1 MEKKTTIQCS
11 VFIATSSDGF
21 IARKD
26 GAIDWLTR
34 PEDAIPG
41 EDYGYQA
48 FFDSVDTLVM
58 GRNTYELALTFDA
71 WPYAGKRVV
80 VLSSASPQVP
90 PHLAG
95 KVEIMSGPPAE
106 IVRRLAERGARH
118 VYVDGGNTIQRFLR
132 AGLIQELTITRLPVL
147 IGEGI
152 PLFGALDRDIKL
164 QHVET
169 KVYPNGFVQSKFRM
183 MNDQTGL

>member
-1 MEKKTTIQCS
+1 MTLRCS
-11 VFIATSSDGF
+11 VFIATSLDGF
-21 IARKD
+21 IARKN

-41 EDYGYQA
+41 EDYGYQV
-48 FFDSVDTLVM
+48 FFDSIDTLVV

-80 VLSSASPQVP
+80 VLSIGSPKILP
-90 PHLAG
+90 SLAG
-95 KVEIMSGPPAE
+95 QMEIMSGAPAE
-106 IVRRLAERGARH
+106 IVQRLAETGAQH

-132 AGLIQELTITRLPVL
+132 AGLVQELTITRIPILL
-147 IGEGI
+147 GDGI
-152 PLFGALDRDIKL
+152 PLFGALGRDIKL

-169 KVYPNGFVQSKFRM
+169 KVYPNSFVQSRYRI
-183 MNDQTGL
+183 NDAG